1 MSKRTRTFYTIN
13 TLVKRNFADGENW
26 MWTMSGSS
34 PGGKT
39 LEEAH
44 SRVRMEMNRIGV
56 ERLYDVRFKI
66 VKSVEVE
73 EEVEVIDGSEAPFFM
88 LKA

>member
-1 MSKRTRTFYTIN
+1 MSNRTRTYYTIH
-13 TLVKRNFADGENW
+13 TQAKRNFADGDH
-26 MWTMSGSS
+26 WTWTISGSS

-44 SRVRMEMNRIGV
+44 ARVRMEMNTIGV
-56 ERLYDVRFKI
+56 DRLDDVRFKI
-66 VKSVEVE
+66 VKTVEVE
-73 EEVEVIDGSEAPFFM
+73 EEVEIVAGSDAPFFM

>member
-1 MSKRTRTFYTIN
+1 
-13 TLVKRNFADGENW
+13 VKRNFADGEH
-26 MWTMSGSS
+26 WTWTISGTG

-44 SRVRMEMNRIGV
+44 ARVRNDMNRIGID
-56 ERLYDVRFKI
+56 RLDDVRFKI
-66 VKSVEVE
+66 VKTVEVE
-73 EEVEVIDGSEAPFFM
+73 EEVEIVVGSDAPFFM